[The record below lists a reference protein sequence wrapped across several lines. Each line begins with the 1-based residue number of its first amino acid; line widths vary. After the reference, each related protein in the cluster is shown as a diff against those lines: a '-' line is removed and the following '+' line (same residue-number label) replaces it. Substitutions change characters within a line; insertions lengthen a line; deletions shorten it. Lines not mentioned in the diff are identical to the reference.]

1 MTDLLNNMKKL
12 EKEISKASQQNQ
24 PLCLALCEVDNLE
37 KIYQAYGQDIGDF
50 LLRRVKQ
57 HIRSELRFFDSV
69 GHKGTNEILLV
80 FNCSEDNAK
89 NIFERIRFSI
99 ENTPF
104 YYEQNII
111 QITISCGFTVY
122 IPSLGERNSRL
133 LLETADKALYSAKKN
148 GQNAVVCFTSNELSA
163 SEF

>member
-24 PLCLALCEVDNLE
+24 SLCLALCEVDNLE
-37 KIYQAYGQDIGDF
+37 NIYQTYGQGTGDF

-69 GHKGTNEILLV
+69 GHKSTNEILLV
-80 FNCSEDNAK
+80 FNCSEENAK
-89 NIFERIRFSI
+89 KIFERLRLSV
-99 ENTPF
+99 ESTSF
-104 YYEQNII
+104 YYEQTII
-111 QITISCGFTVY
+111 KITISCGFTVY
-122 IPSLGERNSRL
+122 VPSLGEGNSRS
-133 LLETADKALYSAKKN
+133 LLETADKALSSAKNN